1 MEEFTEQWEPGQ
13 DVLKEVEVVG
23 WEEMR
28 QEIPSMTELRER
40 WQEVRL
46 EGADLDLEEALD
58 LDVDEIPGSVSWA
71 WGGVKVEPK
80 FEYLE
85 GIFGLFHTTKVG
97 GWVRW
102 CQGVEYP
109 TCPQCKLLMTVPM
122 LQLEEETEVMV
133 AVYTVSYH

>member
-58 LDVDEIPGSVSWA
+58 LDVDELPGPVSWPGSR
-71 WGGVKVEPK
+71 VKVTNSIVQMNGL
-80 FEYLE
+80 YL
-85 GIFGLFHTTKVG
+85 
-97 GWVRW
+97 
-102 CQGVEYP
+102 
-109 TCPQCKLLMTVPM
+109 
-122 LQLEEETEVMV
+122 LQTI
-133 AVYTVSYH
+133 

>member
-1 MEEFTEQWEPGQ
+1 MQDSAGKALVDNKISFSHLPEKLKKRVEEFTEQWEPGQ
-13 DVLKEVEVVG
+13 DVLKEVKVVG

-71 WGGVKVEPK
+71 WGGVKVESK

-85 GIFGLFHTTKVG
+85 GIFG
-97 GWVRW
+97 
-102 CQGVEYP
+102 
-109 TCPQCKLLMTVPM
+109 
-122 LQLEEETEVMV
+122 
-133 AVYTVSYH
+133 